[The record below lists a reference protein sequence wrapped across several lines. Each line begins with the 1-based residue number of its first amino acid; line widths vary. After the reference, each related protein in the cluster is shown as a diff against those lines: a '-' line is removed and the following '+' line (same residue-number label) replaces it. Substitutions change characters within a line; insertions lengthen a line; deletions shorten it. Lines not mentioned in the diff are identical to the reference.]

1 MNTHASAAPAG
12 RARIRSAGPRLR
24 ALAGALV
31 LMPAIAQVPA
41 AGAMPHRDP
50 VVDDCVRAAVAQ
62 MGVGLERRIEGS
74 VRVHDEPTAGQRVYL
89 DVVSTTTRLPLRL
102 RLYCSVNE
110 QGVLEHVL
118 STPRLGR
125 AG

>member
-1 MNTHASAAPAG
+1 MTTQASAAPAG
-12 RARIRSAGPRLR
+12 RARIRSSGSRLR

-62 MGVGLERRIEGS
+62 MGVALERRIEGS
-74 VRVHDEPTAGQRVYL
+74 VRVRDDATAGQRVYL
-89 DVVSTTTRLPLRL
+89 DVVASSTRLPVRV